1 MTSTRTLTILVGG
14 TILTLDGVKTV
25 KNKQVKVDLKGNMV
39 VDVMRH
45 LTINANTI
53 MTGEANQTTLKTND
67 ALLENQTF
75 FIRDLEVQ
83 MEQLASVFTRRMR
96 GSLPSKI
103 ETFNQDEG
111 YDKDRREAMVLRSRR
126 PLMICESNQE

>member
-53 MTGEANQTTLKTND
+53 MTGEVIQTTLKVTT
-67 ALLENQTF
+67 LLRPHHLWGISYDN
-75 FIRDLEVQ
+75 ICRQ
-83 MEQLASVFTRRMR
+83 MMPFRKTKHFSFAT
-96 GSLPSKI
+96 
-103 ETFNQDEG
+103 
-111 YDKDRREAMVLRSRR
+111 
-126 PLMICESNQE
+126 

>member
-53 MTGEANQTTLKTND
+53 MTGETND
-67 ALLENQTF
+67 ALQENQTF

-103 ETFNQDEG
+103 ETLNQDEG
-111 YDKDRREAMVLRSRR
+111 YDKD
-126 PLMICESNQE
+126 

>member
-53 MTGEANQTTLKTND
+53 MTGEANQTTLKVTT
-67 ALLENQTF
+67 LLRPHHLWGISCDN
-75 FIRDLEVQ
+75 ICRQ
-83 MEQLASVFTRRMR
+83 MMPFWKTKHFSFAT
-96 GSLPSKI
+96 
-103 ETFNQDEG
+103 
-111 YDKDRREAMVLRSRR
+111 
-126 PLMICESNQE
+126 